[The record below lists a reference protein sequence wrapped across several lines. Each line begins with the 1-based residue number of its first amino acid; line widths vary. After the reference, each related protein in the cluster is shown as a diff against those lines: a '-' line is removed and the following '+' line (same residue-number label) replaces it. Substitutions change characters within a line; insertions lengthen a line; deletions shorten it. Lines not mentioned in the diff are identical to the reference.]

1 MERKADGDGFP
12 EGSLHWGRSLEEG
25 KGGLCALRFLH
36 LLKSSQK
43 VCEAAVFIPQLVDEE
58 N

>member
-1 MERKADGDGFP
+1 MERKADGDGFL

-25 KGGLCALRFLH
+25 KGDCVLYVSFISLSPHKKSVKQLSLFL
-36 LLKSSQK
+36 
-43 VCEAAVFIPQLVDEE
+43 LVDEE